1 MYRVT
6 ALLRITSL
14 AHGPAK
20 VPLDVEEYVGSAAL
34 NRLEVRLLDAAVVE
48 VEPGLAV
55 GGKCSVVT

>member
-1 MYRVT
+1 MYHVT

-14 AHGPAK
+14 AHGPAE
-20 VPLDVEEYVGSAAL
+20 VPLDVEEYVGPAAL
-34 NRLEVRLLDAAVVE
+34 HRLEVSLLDAAVVE